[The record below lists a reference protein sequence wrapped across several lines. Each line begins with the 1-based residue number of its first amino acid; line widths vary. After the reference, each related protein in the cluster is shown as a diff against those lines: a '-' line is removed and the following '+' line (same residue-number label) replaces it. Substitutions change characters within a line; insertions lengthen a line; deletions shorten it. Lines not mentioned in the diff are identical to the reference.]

1 MNRRRQSKTR
11 TIVRRTVSFAGK
23 AKWAGAQPEKK
34 YAEGYIRGLQREFP
48 EKSLIQL
55 LPWVA
60 AHNQLAAEMLVERIE
75 RNQGEKLSPEDKVFL
90 QQVKARLAGQMDCSA
105 C

>member
-11 TIVRRTVSFAGK
+11 TMARRVVSFAGRE
-23 AKWAGAQPEKK
+23 KWAIARPAEKQ
-34 YAEGYIRGLQREFP
+34 AEDFIRGLQREFP

-90 QQVKARLAGQMDCSA
+90 QQIKARLAEQMDCSA